1 MSSRRNK
8 GRSIHQRV
16 GNRGRERGLARD
28 DTFTAYV
35 MDRLLYRLGRSR
47 HADEFFLKGGLL
59 VANLVGAPHRF
70 TRDIDVLRR
79 HGRPSPDEVRGM
91 FREVV
96 AVAVGD
102 GVAFAAD
109 GVRAVAADHD
119 DDGYDGVKVFIRATV
134 GSHEVDIRLDVGFGD
149 AVVPPAELR
158 TLLPFLDGDEPAR
171 LLAYLPESVVA
182 EKVETIVS
190 KFPAVLHRLK
200 DILDVV
206 ALAGTHG
213 FDGAIL
219 GDSVRATFE
228 RRGTPPDVLV
238 LDDLR
243 EIVSERAWATA
254 WATMLREKAVAQ
266 ALDLREA
273 VGRFDSFVRPLLES
287 LRSGEPPPSRWE
299 PGGPWR

>member
-79 HGRPSPDEVRGM
+79 HGRPSPDELRGK

-102 GVAFAAD
+102 GVAFVAD

-149 AVVPPAELR
+149 AVVPPAERR
-158 TLLPFLDGDEPAR
+158 TLVPFLDGDEPAR
-171 LLAYLPESVVA
+171 LLAYLPEPVVA
-182 EKVETIVS
+182 EKIETIVS

-254 WATMLREKAVAQ
+254 WATMLREKVVAE

-287 LRSGEPPPSRWE
+287 LRSGAPPPSRWE